1 MPLVAADGPVGRA
14 LQKAARTRAFAPLVS
29 RVAPPAD
36 RFLSRV
42 SRGRV
47 TLSGLL
53 VPTLVLQVW
62 GARTGELRVVP
73 LACLPSSDGS
83 FLVVGSNY
91 GRTSHPAWTANLL
104 ANPSVTVT
112 FRGRVAAMTGT
123 LLDDA
128 AREAVWPELLRVWP
142 AYADYT
148 EMSGRE
154 LRVFR
159 LTPAG

>member
-14 LQKAARTRAFAPLVS
+14 LQRAARTRGFAPLVS

-36 RFLSRV
+36 RLLARL

-53 VPTLVLQVW
+53 VPTLVLQVR
-62 GARTGELRVVP
+62 GARTGELREVP
-73 LACLPSSDGS
+73 LACLPSPDGS

-91 GRTSHPAWTANLL
+91 GRPSHPAWTVNLL
-104 ANPSVTVT
+104 ANPAVTVT
-112 FRGRVAAMTGT
+112 FRGRVAAMTGA
-123 LLDDA
+123 LLVDT
-128 AREAVWPELLRVWP
+128 ARQAVWPELLRVWP
-142 AYADYT
+142 AYADYA

-159 LTPAG
+159 LTPV